1 MSFLSKF
8 FRRKK
13 ANLSSQIQTYLS
25 DVNKIERTVTRQLG
39 LIFETKLETILPENA
54 PSMESVIDS
63 LKSMSLPNIS
73 TESFASWKDISISQL
88 TSPTTREAL
97 VDAFLQPSLYPSQ
110 ELIRKFL
117 TQNEFGDMIA
127 NGLQKLITEINQKL
141 NPLSSIFKS
150 SGFEAQMHKVIQGFV
165 PNIQESLVGKFSNL
179 TSQGDLLGIFH
190 NSLQLALEIKP
201 SDFEFPNSEI
211 SKVTWEK
218 WTLFINL
225 IKNDE
230 QFKSS
235 VQKIWLSTYSQFR
248 ISTKERMLK
257 EILFLTEDDYLL
269 FKKIAS
275 SKIALS
281 IFDFEKNTKLFSQE
295 LNTIFTEIQES

>member
-1 MSFLSKF
+1 MSYLSKL

-13 ANLSSQIQTYLS
+13 TDLTSQIQTYLS
-25 DVNKIERTVTRQLG
+25 DINKIERTVTRQLG
-39 LIFETKLETILPENA
+39 LIFETKLETIMPIEPPA
-54 PSMESVIDS
+54 IDAVIDS
-63 LKSMSLPNIS
+63 LRSMSLPNITIDDIS
-73 TESFASWKDISISQL
+73 GWKDLSISQL
-88 TSPTTREAL
+88 TSAETRTAL
-97 VDAFLQPSLYPSQ
+97 IDAFLQPSLYPSQ
-110 ELIRKFL
+110 DLIRKFL

-201 SDFEFPNSEI
+201 SDFEFPSSEI

-218 WTLFINL
+218 WTTFINL
-225 IKNDE
+225 IKKD
-230 QFKSS
+230 QKFKSS
-235 VQKIWLSTYSQFR
+235 VQKIWENTYSQIR

-257 EILFLTEDDYLL
+257 EVLFLTEDDYLQ
-269 FKKIAS
+269 FKKIAA
-275 SKIALS
+275 SKISKS
-281 IFDFEKNTKLFSQE
+281 IYDFEKNTKLFSQE
-295 LNTIFTEIQES
+295 LNTIFTEIQ